1 MTAATRVV
9 HVTTHA
15 AGERA
20 SLDLVRLQGT
30 ALSVAHR
37 PEGVLAPLRLVSE
50 VRNRSGLVPGTVVR
64 SLTLQLTIEAPR

>member
-1 MTAATRVV
+1 MSPPMQP
-9 HVTTHA
+9 
-15 AGERA
+15 A
-20 SLDLVRLQGT
+20 SELPSDLVRLQGT